1 MAGAGEPIPYSL
13 YVYAPNKG
21 AAIFFTIAY
30 AISTIFHIWQCYRYK
45 AWKLVGLH
53 CICGVMF
60 TAGYAMR
67 EYGAYN
73 YLYKTTTKLPLSIF
87 ITSQV
92 CIYVCPPLL
101 ELANYHVLGRIFYY
115 VPYCAPIAPGKVLAT
130 FGGLMGLVEFL
141 NSLGVSL
148 SANTSS
154 TPEKQALGS
163 HLTIA
168 AISLQLIII
177 IIFVYLAYLFQRH
190 CSKANVQATAVKT
203 LLTTLY
209 MSMALILVRCIYRLV
224 EHTGNT
230 KVDIDDVDSL
240 MTLSLILRYEVFFY
254 IFEAVLMLINSILW
268 NIWHPGRFLPK
279 DYHVYLSQDG
289 TEVEGEE
296 DSDNRP
302 LLAKAGNVLTFGIFW
317 RKKEQTQRFHQ
328 LGEYPGAQQQEGSRQ
343 YVPEESN

>member
-1 MAGAGEPIPYSL
+1 MAEPVPYSL

-21 AAIFFTIAY
+21 APIFFTIAY
-30 AISTIFHIWQCYRYK
+30 AISTIFHIWQCHRYK
-45 AWKLVGLH
+45 AWKLVGMH
-53 CICGVMF
+53 CLCGVLF

-67 EYGAYN
+67 EYGAYS
-73 YLYKTTTKLPLSIF
+73 YLYKTATKMPLIIF

-92 CIYVCPPLL
+92 CIYICPPLL
-101 ELANYHVLGRIFYY
+101 ELVNYHVLGRIFYY

-130 FGGLMGLVEFL
+130 FGGLMGIVELL

-177 IIFVYLAYLFQRH
+177 VIFVYLAYMFQRR
-190 CSKANVQATAVKT
+190 CAKANVQSPAVKT

-209 MSMALILVRCIYRLV
+209 MS
-224 EHTGNT
+224 GNRQCRVT
-230 KVDIDDVDSL
+230 HDTQSHPTLRSL
-240 MTLSLILRYEVFFY
+240 LY

-279 DYHVYLSQDG
+279 DYHIYLSQDG

-296 DSDNRP
+296 DSDDRP

-317 RKKEQTQRFHQ
+317 RKKEQAQRFHQ
-328 LGEYPGAQQQEGSRQ
+328 LGEYPGAHQQEGSRQ
-343 YVPEESN
+343 CVPEESN

>member
-1 MAGAGEPIPYSL
+1 
-13 YVYAPNKG
+13 
-21 AAIFFTIAY
+21 
-30 AISTIFHIWQCYRYK
+30 
-45 AWKLVGLH
+45 
-53 CICGVMF
+53 
-60 TAGYAMR
+60 
-67 EYGAYN
+67 
-73 YLYKTTTKLPLSIF
+73 
-87 ITSQV
+87 
-92 CIYVCPPLL
+92 
-101 ELANYHVLGRIFYY
+101 
-115 VPYCAPIAPGKVLAT
+115 
-130 FGGLMGLVEFL
+130 MGLVEFL

-289 TEVEGEE
+289 TEGEGEE

-317 RKKEQTQRFHQ
+317 RKKEQAQRFHQ

>member
-1 MAGAGEPIPYSL
+1 
-13 YVYAPNKG
+13 
-21 AAIFFTIAY
+21 
-30 AISTIFHIWQCYRYK
+30 
-45 AWKLVGLH
+45 
-53 CICGVMF
+53 
-60 TAGYAMR
+60 
-67 EYGAYN
+67 
-73 YLYKTTTKLPLSIF
+73 
-87 ITSQV
+87 
-92 CIYVCPPLL
+92 
-101 ELANYHVLGRIFYY
+101 

-130 FGGLMGLVEFL
+130 FGGLMGLVELL

-177 IIFVYLAYLFQRH
+177 IIFVYLAYLFQRR
-190 CSKANVQATAVKT
+190 CANANVQATAVKT

-240 MTLSLILRYEVFFY
+240 MTLSPILRYEVFFY
-254 IFEAVLMLINSILW
+254 IFEAVFMLINSILW
-268 NIWHPGRFLPK
+268 NVWHPGRFLPK
-279 DYHVYLSQDG
+279 DYHIYLSQDG

-296 DSDNRP
+296 NSDDRP
-302 LLAKAGNVLTFGIFW
+302 LLAKAGNILTFGIFW
-317 RKKEQTQRFHQ
+317 RKKEQAQRFHQ
-328 LGEYPGAQQQEGSRQ
+328 LGEYPGAHQ
-343 YVPEESN
+343 